1 MAFLTRINGFMIN
14 RNALEVNKA
23 TFQKKKKKVI
33 GNTIYYVLP
42 AAETPN
48 SQSRDQALMYIM

>member
-1 MAFLTRINGFMIN
+1 MDMGFLTRINGFMIN

-23 TFQKKKKKVI
+23 TFQKYII